1 MNPSDLILLV
11 LSLGFAAISLLVHG
25 FTPNGVGP
33 ALLAT
38 AGGFWQLGM
47 QWLRYRNWMR
57 HRDSDFIPG
66 TLHLAITAWLGWS
79 LATFAAVIWAVVALR
94 ELSTLRETNP

>member
-1 MNPSDLILLV
+1 MNPGDFLLLV
-11 LSLGFAAISLLVHG
+11 LSLGFAAMSLLVHG

-47 QWLRYRNWMR
+47 QWLRYRSWLR
-57 HRDSDFIPG
+57 HKDSDFIPG
-66 TLHLAITAWLGWS
+66 TQHLAIAAWLGWS
-79 LATFAAVIWAVVALR
+79 LATFASVSWAWMAIR
-94 ELSTLRETNP
+94 ELRIEGQP